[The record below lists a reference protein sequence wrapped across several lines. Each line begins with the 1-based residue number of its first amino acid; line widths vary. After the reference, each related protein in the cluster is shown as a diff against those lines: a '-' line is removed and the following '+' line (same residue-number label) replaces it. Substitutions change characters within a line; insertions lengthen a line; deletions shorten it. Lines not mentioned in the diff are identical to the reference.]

1 MRSCLVE
8 RQVEAEEQEQIYVD
22 KVVNC
27 IVRMC
32 YEAERTR
39 IMCASNV
46 QYMVQVIIVK
56 NSTDELYSLQ

>member
-1 MRSCLVE
+1 M
-8 RQVEAEEQEQIYVD
+8 D